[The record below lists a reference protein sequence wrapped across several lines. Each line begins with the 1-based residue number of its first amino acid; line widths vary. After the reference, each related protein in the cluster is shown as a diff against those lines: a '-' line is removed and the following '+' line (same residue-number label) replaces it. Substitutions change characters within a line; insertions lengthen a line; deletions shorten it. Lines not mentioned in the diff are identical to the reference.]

1 MPLLDFPFFGWLRDL
16 LGIHKDII
24 DTKKS
29 KLEIQKL
36 QDEELARNLIT
47 RATIADIEKY
57 DPKYARI
64 KATAISGSD
73 SLTENGAD
81 KNIRTRH
88 WLWFFFGIFGLL
100 GLIFALY
107 NSLARL
113 SDIKLKN
120 KTLKINRRNKKA
132 S

>member
-16 LGIHKDII
+16 LGIRKDII

-73 SLTENGAD
+73 SLPENGAD
-81 KNIRTRH
+81 KNIRTRN

-120 KTLKINRRNKKA
+120 KR
-132 S
+132 

>member
-16 LGIHKDII
+16 LGIRKDII

-29 KLEIQKL
+29 RLEIQKL

-57 DPKYARI
+57 DPKYSRI
-64 KATAISGSD
+64 KATALSGSD
-73 SLTENGAD
+73 NLTENGAD

-88 WLWFFFGIFGLL
+88 WFWVFFSIFGLL
-100 GLIFALY
+100 GLIFVVY

-113 SDIKLKN
+113 TGSRSESKNAKN
-120 KTLKINRRNKKA
+120 KLPK
-132 S
+132 

>member
-16 LGIHKDII
+16 LGIRKDII

-29 KLEIQKL
+29 RLEVQKL

-57 DPKYARI
+57 DPKYSRI
-64 KATAISGSD
+64 KATALSGSD
-73 SLTENGAD
+73 NLTENCAD

-88 WLWFFFGIFGLL
+88 WFWVFFSIFGVL
-100 GLIFALY
+100 GLIFVVY

-113 SDIKLKN
+113 NGSRSKN
-120 KTLKINRRNKKA
+120 KNAKNKSPK
-132 S
+132 